1 MIDYTRARDQLRHIL
16 MGSPGEREKFDR
28 LILTSQHVKSNQDS
42 TNGQFYKSAR
52 PENQGFKVYVL
63 TNIELVPDSATRFF
77 IECEYQDPNRPVG
90 KLKKCFLVLEA
101 ANDTKTFGGYKV
113 IEIRDTPPLPYRK

>member
-1 MIDYTRARDQLRHIL
+1 
-16 MGSPGEREKFDR
+16 MGSSAEREKFDR

-42 TNGQFYKSAR
+42 TDGQFYKSAR

-63 TNIELVPDSATRFF
+63 TNVELVPDSATRFF
-77 IECEYQDPNRPVG
+77 IECEYPERG
-90 KLKKCFLVLEA
+90 SLSKLKKCFLVLES
-101 ANDTKTFGGYKV
+101 ANDPKTYGGYKV